1 MQDRPKLTLPKKAP
15 PQAEAEAQAEPQELP
30 RPALADRVRAARQG
44 QEDAP
49 LQDVAADANSVAVPV
64 AVFQRMRE
72 LAALG
77 EQVEAGAYKPAAEVD
92 QAVRQVEQLR
102 EQMHL
107 AMQHRGLSAALPRSP
122 RVEPAAEAEGAPI
135 GTMGA
140 LAAAL
145 RRRPR

>member
-1 MQDRPKLTLPKKAP
+1 MDRPKLTLPKKAP
-15 PQAEAEAQAEPQELP
+15 AAELP
-30 RPALADRVRAARQG
+30 PEQPALADRVREARRAQQKDEVATHDGDVTVPAAI
-44 QEDAP
+44 
-49 LQDVAADANSVAVPV
+49 
-64 AVFQRMRE
+64 FQRMCE
-72 LAALG
+72 LAGLG
-77 EQVEAGAYKPAAEVD
+77 QMVVDGAYRPTAEVD
-92 QAVRQVEQLR
+92 QALAAVEELR

-107 AMQHRGLSAALPRSP
+107 AMQHRRPLGTVPGFTP

>member
-1 MQDRPKLTLPKKAP
+1 MDRPKLTLPKRAP
-15 PQAEAEAQAEPQELP
+15 LQAEAETQAEHQEQP

-49 LQDVAADANSVAVPV
+49 PQDVAADANSVAVPV

-77 EQVEAGAYKPAAEVD
+77 AQVEAGAYKPAAEVD